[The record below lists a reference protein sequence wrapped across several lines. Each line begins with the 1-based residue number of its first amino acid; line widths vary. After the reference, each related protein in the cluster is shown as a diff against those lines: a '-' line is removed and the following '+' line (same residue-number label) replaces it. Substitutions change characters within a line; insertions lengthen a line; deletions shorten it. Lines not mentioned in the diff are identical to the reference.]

1 MNHARLHSPLGDIL
15 LHFDDDVLW
24 GLYFDGQKHQPAA
37 IAQAKRDDAHPV
49 ARVTDAWLER
59 YFAGEPME
67 ATLPLH
73 LQGTPFQQKVWAAL
87 LRIEYG
93 RTATYRSMAHE
104 AGSPAAVRA
113 VGAAVGRNPVSIIVP
128 CHRVLGSD
136 GSLTGY
142 AGGLSRKTHLL
153 TLEGVLPPG
162 LPGIR

>member
-15 LHFDDDVLW
+15 LHFDDDALW

-37 IAQAKRDDAHPV
+37 IAQARRDDAHPV
-49 ARVTDAWLER
+49 ARSTGLWLER
-59 YFAGEPME
+59 YFAGERTQTTP
-67 ATLPLH
+67 PLQLH
-73 LQGTPFQQKVWAAL
+73 GTPFQRKVRAAL
-87 LRIEYG
+87 ARIEYG
-93 RTATYRSMAHE
+93 RTSTYRSIAHA

-142 AGGLSRKTHLL
+142 AGGLPRKTHLL

-162 LPGIR
+162 LPGIH